1 VQIEG
6 KQLKFCKSASVE
18 NSRMNRNDL
27 QLPAVTQGRKNPLW
41 MSTADRLD
49 RLRKAAAIR
58 VIDLANLSG
67 VAQSMICNYSARVHI
82 PKLNTVEKIAA
93 GLGVSPI
100 YLAFG
105 PEGAEP
111 FRLKTPAYL
120 KSDEEPQP
128 RPGAG
133 VFAERYRGCAER
145 LKSSR
150 ERLGLSLREL
160 ATAAT
165 VSYQAV
171 LNTESGQTVPRVDTI
186 EAIAVALDVAPGWL
200 AYGDDE

>member
-1 VQIEG
+1 MSDGKWPISRAILQIPE
-6 KQLKFCKSASVE
+6 
-18 NSRMNRNDL
+18 
-27 QLPAVTQGRKNPLW
+27 VTQGRKNPLW
-41 MSTADRLD
+41 MGLAIRLG
-49 RLRKAAAIR
+49 RLRGRSDVSQNWLAKETLVASPIVSR
-58 VIDLANLSG
+58 IESSTTRPKID
-67 VAQSMICNYSARVHI
+67 
-82 PKLNTVEKIAA
+82 TVERLAA

-105 PEGAEP
+105 PEGTEP

-120 KSDEEPQP
+120 KCDDEPQP
-128 RPGAG
+128 QPGAG
-133 VFAERYRGCAER
+133 VFASRYTGCAER
-145 LKSSR
+145 LRSSR

-160 ATAAT
+160 AAAAT

-200 AYGDDE
+200 AYGEDE

>member
-1 VQIEG
+1 
-6 KQLKFCKSASVE
+6 
-18 NSRMNRNDL
+18 M
-27 QLPAVTQGRKNPLW
+27 
-41 MSTADRLD
+41 
-49 RLRKAAAIR
+49 
-58 VIDLANLSG
+58 
-67 VAQSMICNYSARVHI
+67 
-82 PKLNTVEKIAA
+82 
-93 GLGVSPI
+93 SPI

-120 KSDEEPQP
+120 KCEDEPQP
-128 RPGAG
+128 QPGAG
-133 VFAERYRGCAER
+133 VFAARYTGCAER
-145 LKSSR
+145 LRSSR

-160 ATAAT
+160 AAAAT

>member
-1 VQIEG
+1 M
-6 KQLKFCKSASVE
+6 
-18 NSRMNRNDL
+18 RRNDL
-27 QLPAVTQGRKNPLW
+27 QLPDVTQGRKNPLW
-41 MSTADRLD
+41 MGSPERLD
-49 RLRKAAAIR
+49 RLRKVAAIR
-58 VIDLANLSG
+58 VLDLARLSG
-67 VAQSMICNYSARVHI
+67 VAQSMICNYSSRTHI
-82 PKLNTVEKIAA
+82 PKLSTVERIAA

-105 PEGAEP
+105 PEGTEP

-120 KSDEEPQP
+120 KSDDEPQP
-128 RPGAG
+128 QPGAG
-133 VFAERYRGCAER
+133 VFAERYTGCAER
-145 LKSSR
+145 LRSSR

-160 ATAAT
+160 AAAAT

-200 AYGDDE
+200 AYGEDE